1 MCGKA
6 EDDISEIKSDLEA
19 CRMNVSVLHK
29 GQKMQK
35 ENHEALQ
42 AQVDALK
49 VQVDAFYKHY
59 CENQSEGTAP
69 PPVMAAPVAVAA
81 APSVDYSGDIA
92 SLQDQ

>member
-19 CRMNVSVLHK
+19 CRMNVSVMRK
-29 GQKMQK
+29 EQKTQK

-49 VQVDAFYKHY
+49 V
-59 CENQSEGTAP
+59 
-69 PPVMAAPVAVAA
+69 
-81 APSVDYSGDIA
+81 
-92 SLQDQ
+92 